1 MEPSS
6 REKILE
12 VAEARFAQR
21 GSAGVGMR
29 EVALAAGLGKSSLFH
44 HFPTKAELWVAVIS
58 RVIARIEAHVLPAL
72 DAPGGT
78 LVRIERAVDA
88 LIDALAEHPT
98 TARLLLRSLV
108 EDDELVAAA
117 PPGADE
123 VEARIQG
130 LVARFTALLAAGVE
144 SAELRPASAPDA
156 VHTLIGA
163 TVYHFASGEFG
174 EAVLGGPLFSAEAV
188 ARRKREVKEL
198 LLHGL
203 ASPQGAPHPSQPIGL
218 VPRSE
223 PEASEVES
231 SSARKERTPS

>member
-21 GSAGVGMR
+21 GFAGVGMR

-44 HFPTKAELWVAVIS
+44 HFETKADLYVAVIE

-72 DAPGGT
+72 ARPGVA
-78 LVRIERAVDA
+78 LALIERAVDA
-88 LIDALAEHPT
+88 LIDALTEHPT

-108 EDDELVAAA
+108 EDDAFAAA
-117 PPGADE
+117 EPPGLAE
-123 VEARIQG
+123 TEARIHA
-130 LVARFTALLAAGVE
+130 LVGRITTLIAGGVAAG
-144 SAELRPASAPDA
+144 ELREIHAPDA
-156 VHTLIGA
+156 VQTLIGA

-174 EAVLGGPLFSAEAV
+174 EAVLGGAVFSAEAV

-203 ASPQGAPHPSQPIGL
+203 ASPHAP
-218 VPRSE
+218 
-223 PEASEVES
+223 
-231 SSARKERTPS
+231 KERSPS

>member
-21 GSAGVGMR
+21 GFAGVGMR
-29 EVALAAGLGKSSLFH
+29 ELALAAGLGKSSLFH
-44 HFPTKAELWVAVIS
+44 HFPTKAELWVAVLE

-72 DAPGGT
+72 AAAGAA
-78 LVRIERAVDA
+78 LARIERAVDA
-88 LIDALAEHPT
+88 LIDALAEHPA

-108 EDDELVAAA
+108 EEDALDAAE
-117 PPGADE
+117 PPGAAA
-123 VEARIQG
+123 VEARIQA
-130 LVARFTALLAAGVE
+130 LVARFAALLRAGVE
-144 SAELRPASAPDA
+144 AGELRPASAPDA

-174 EAVLGGPLFSAEAV
+174 EAVFGAPLFSGEAV

-203 ASPQGAPHPSQPIGL
+203 ASPSCAPKET
-218 VPRSE
+218 RS
-223 PEASEVES
+223 S
-231 SSARKERTPS
+231 

>member
-21 GSAGVGMR
+21 GFAGVGLR

-44 HFPTKAELWVAVIS
+44 HFATKGALYVAVIE

-72 DAPGGT
+72 ASAGSA
-78 LVRIERAVDA
+78 VARIDRAVDA
-88 LIDALAEHPT
+88 LVDALAEHPT

-108 EDDELVAAA
+108 EDEAATA
-117 PPGADE
+117 ALPPSLAA
-123 VEARIQG
+123 VEARIQA
-130 LVARFTALLAAGVE
+130 LVARFTALLRAGVE
-144 SAELRPASAPDA
+144 SGELRAAHAAEA
-156 VHTLIGA
+156 VQTLIGA

-174 EAVLGGPLFSAEAV
+174 EALLGGPLYSAEAV

-198 LLHGL
+198 FLHGL
-203 ASPQGAPHPSQPIGL
+203 EARSAPKES
-218 VPRSE
+218 PRS
-223 PEASEVES
+223 
-231 SSARKERTPS
+231 

>member
-1 MEPSS
+1 VEPSS

-21 GSAGVGMR
+21 GFAGVGMR
-29 EVALAAGLGKSSLFH
+29 ELALAAGLGKSSLFH
-44 HFPTKAELWVAVIS
+44 HFPTKAELWVAVLE

-72 DAPGGT
+72 AAAGAA
-78 LVRIERAVDA
+78 LARIERAVDA
-88 LIDALAEHPT
+88 LIDALAEHPA

-108 EDDELVAAA
+108 EEDALDAAE
-117 PPGADE
+117 PPGAAA
-123 VEARIQG
+123 VEARIQA
-130 LVARFTALLAAGVE
+130 LVARFAGLLGAGVE
-144 SAELRPASAPDA
+144 AGELRPASAPDA

-174 EAVLGGPLFSAEAV
+174 EAVFGAPLFSAEAV

-203 ASPQGAPHPSQPIGL
+203 ASPSCAPKET
-218 VPRSE
+218 RS
-223 PEASEVES
+223 S
-231 SSARKERTPS
+231 

>member
-21 GSAGVGMR
+21 GFAGVGMR

-44 HFPTKAELWVAVIS
+44 HFPTKAELYVAVIE

-72 DAPGGT
+72 GGAGHVT
-78 LVRIERAVDA
+78 QRIDRAVDA

-108 EDDELVAAA
+108 EEDAVAAA
-117 PPGADE
+117 EPPGLAA
-123 VEARIQG
+123 VEARIHT
-130 LVARFTALLAAGVE
+130 LVARFTALLSAGI
-144 SAELRPASAPDA
+144 ATGELRPVHAADA
-156 VHTLIGA
+156 VQTLIGA

-174 EAVLGGPLFSAEAV
+174 EALLGGALYSADAV

-203 ASPQGAPHPSQPIGL
+203 ASPQGSPCPPRSTSL
-218 VPRSE
+218 VSRSE
-223 PEASEVES
+223 PQARAEASC
-231 SSARKERTPS
+231 APKERPPS

>member
-21 GSAGVGMR
+21 GFAGVGMR
-29 EVALAAGLGKSSLFH
+29 EVALSAGLGKSSLFH
-44 HFPTKAELWVAVIS
+44 HFPTKAELYVAVIE

-72 DAPGGT
+72 GAEGGV
-78 LVRIERAVDA
+78 LRQLDRAVDA

-108 EDDELVAAA
+108 EDTELEVTKPASLAA
-117 PPGADE
+117 
-123 VEARIQG
+123 VEARIAA
-130 LVARFTALLAAGVE
+130 LVARFSALLAAGVE
-144 SAELRPASAPDA
+144 TGELRRAGAADA
-156 VHTLIGA
+156 VQTLIGA

-174 EAVLGGPLFSAEAV
+174 EAVLGGALFSAEAV
-188 ARRKREVKEL
+188 ARRKREVKAL

-203 ASPQGAPHPSQPIGL
+203 SSRASAPKENAPS
-218 VPRSE
+218 
-223 PEASEVES
+223 
-231 SSARKERTPS
+231 

>member
-1 MEPSS
+1 VEPSS

-21 GSAGVGMR
+21 GFAGVGMR

-44 HFPTKAELWVAVIS
+44 HFPTKAELYVAVIE

-72 DAPGGT
+72 GAAGSAV
-78 LVRIERAVDA
+78 LRIDRAVDA

-108 EDDELVAAA
+108 EEDAVAAA
-117 PPGADE
+117 EPPGLAA
-123 VEARIQG
+123 VEARIHA
-130 LVARFTALLAAGVE
+130 LVARFTALLSAGVG
-144 SAELRPASAPDA
+144 AGELRPVCAADA
-156 VHTLIGA
+156 VQTLIGA

-174 EAVLGGPLFSAEAV
+174 EALLGGALYSAEAV

-203 ASPQGAPHPSQPIGL
+203 TSPLSAP
-218 VPRSE
+218 
-223 PEASEVES
+223 
-231 SSARKERTPS
+231 KERPPS

>member
-21 GSAGVGMR
+21 GFAGVGMR

-44 HFPTKAELWVAVIS
+44 HFATKADLWVAVIE
-58 RVIARIEAHVLPAL
+58 RVIARIEAHALPAL
-72 DAPGGT
+72 QGKGGV
-78 LVRIERAVDA
+78 LAQIDRAVDA

-108 EDDELVAAA
+108 EEDELAAVE
-117 PPGADE
+117 PPGAAA
-123 VEARIQG
+123 VEARIHA
-130 LVARFTALLAAGVE
+130 LVARFTSLLAAGVE
-144 SAELRPASAPDA
+144 AGELRPASAPDA
-156 VHTLIGA
+156 VQTLIGA

-188 ARRKREVKEL
+188 ARRKREVKQL

-203 ASPQGAPHPSQPIGL
+203 ASPQGLPGPARSTGL

-223 PEASEVES
+223 PQASEDES
-231 SSARKERTPS
+231 RAPKETSPS

>member
-21 GSAGVGMR
+21 GFAGVGMR

-44 HFPTKAELWVAVIS
+44 HFPTKVELYVAVIE
-58 RVIARIEAHVLPAL
+58 RVIAGIEAHVLPAL
-72 DAPGGT
+72 AKGGDGT
-78 LVRIERAVDA
+78 ARIERAVDA

-108 EDDELVAAA
+108 EDDPFAAA
-117 PPGADE
+117 EPPGLAA
-123 VEARIQG
+123 VEERIAA
-130 LVARFTALLAAGVE
+130 LVGRFTALLG
-144 SAELRPASAPDA
+144 APDA
-156 VHTLIGA
+156 VQTLIGA

-174 EAVLGGPLFSAEAV
+174 EAVLGGALFSAEAV
-188 ARRKREVKEL
+188 ARRKRAVKAL

-203 ASPQGAPHPSQPIGL
+203 TSPASAPKENAPS
-218 VPRSE
+218 
-223 PEASEVES
+223 
-231 SSARKERTPS
+231 

>member
-1 MEPSS
+1 LEPSS

-21 GSAGVGMR
+21 GFAGVGMR

-44 HFPTKAELWVAVIS
+44 HFPTKAELWVAVIE

-72 DAPGGT
+72 GVSGRAT
-78 LVRIERAVDA
+78 ARIDRAVDA

-108 EDDELVAAA
+108 EEEDLDAAEPDGAAA
-117 PPGADE
+117 
-123 VEARIQG
+123 VEARIHA
-130 LVARFTALLAAGVE
+130 LVARFTALLADGVE
-144 SAELRPASAPDA
+144 AGELRPASAPDA
-156 VHTLIGA
+156 VQTLIGT

-203 ASPQGAPHPSQPIGL
+203 ASPACAP
-218 VPRSE
+218 
-223 PEASEVES
+223 
-231 SSARKERTPS
+231 KERSPS